1 MSEVFRSSDEFDEQ
15 AHQLYNQGRYDEA
28 LEVLKDGLS
37 IYPSSVELYVGAG
50 YAYLAREEYAW
61 SREAFTQALFL
72 EPDHEDAL
80 AGSGE
85 TLLRIGDQA
94 AALQAFE
101 RVLRL
106 GFHEDHDLMLQI
118 GRALFR
124 QSLLAHAHRFFEL
137 AANAEPECEEAAA
150 CMGYVSHR
158 VGRDGSAVF
167 WLRRALAIDPTFA
180 EPRVYLANMLYDRGE
195 TAAALIHFERTEPE
209 EHFDELG
216 LFRTIELKKMFFR
229 LADDD
234 GTLEP
239 WYQRVAELTI
249 EPDPI
254 DELLAEI
261 EAIQNNGSVR
271 DPAQLELFGTMQTE
285 LQQMLRK
292 PGHRPEVHQV
302 GTLAG
307 QMVRG
312 TWDEILTQLKAS
324 DRLAA
329 AQSVVEFMAGQ
340 AERGKQE
347 TGVVIPTTDAE
358 AFIRGSA
365 EAGVLR
371 IVH

>member
-1 MSEVFRSSDEFDEQ
+1 
-15 AHQLYNQGRYDEA
+15 
-28 LEVLKDGLS
+28 
-37 IYPSSVELYVGAG
+37 
-50 YAYLAREEYAW
+50 
-61 SREAFTQALFL
+61 
-72 EPDHEDAL
+72 
-80 AGSGE
+80 
-85 TLLRIGDQA
+85 
-94 AALQAFE
+94 
-101 RVLRL
+101 
-106 GFHEDHDLMLQI
+106 MLQI

-124 QSLLAHAHRFFEL
+124 QGLLVQAHRFFEM
-137 AANAEPECEEAAA
+137 AATAEPECEEAAA
-150 CMGYVSHR
+150 CMGYGLHR
-158 VGRDGSAVF
+158 LGREGSAVF

-234 GTLEP
+234 GSLEP

-254 DELLAEI
+254 DDLLAEI
-261 EAIQNNGSVR
+261 EAIHNNGAVR
-271 DPAQLELFGTMQTE
+271 DPTQLELFGTMQTE

-292 PGHRPEVHQV
+292 PGHRADMHQV
-302 GTLAG
+302 GTLGG
-307 QMVRG
+307 QMLRG
-312 TWDEILTQLKAS
+312 TWDEILTQLKES
-324 DRLAA
+324 DRLAT
-329 AQSVVEFMAGQ
+329 AQSVAEFMEGQ
-340 AERGKQE
+340 AERGKHE
-347 TGVVIPTTDAE
+347 TGVVIPITDAE

>member
-28 LEVLKDGLS
+28 LDILKDGLS
-37 IYPSSVELYVGAG
+37 VYPSSVELNVGAG

-61 SREAFTQALFL
+61 SREAFVRALQL

-80 AGSGE
+80 VGSGE
-85 TLLRIGDQA
+85 TMLRIGDQA
-94 AALQAFE
+94 AAVRSFE
-101 RVLRL
+101 RVIEL
-106 GFHEDHDLMLQI
+106 GFQEDHDLMLQI

-124 QSLLAHAHRFFEL
+124 QGLLVHAHRFFEL
-137 AANAEPECEEAAA
+137 AANAEAECEEAAA

-158 VGRDGSAVF
+158 LGREGSAVF
-167 WLRRALAIDPTFA
+167 WLRRALAIDATFA

-195 TAAALIHFERTEPE
+195 TAAALIHFERTDPE
-209 EHFDELG
+209 EHCDELG
-216 LFRTIELKKMFFR
+216 LFRTIELKKTFFR

-234 GTLEP
+234 GSLEP
-239 WYQRVAELTI
+239 WYQRLTELTV
-249 EPDPI
+249 EPDPV

-261 EAIQNNGSVR
+261 EAIQSDGSVR
-271 DPAQLELFGTMQTE
+271 DPTQLELFGTMQTE

-292 PGHRPEVHQV
+292 PGHRSDLHQV
-302 GTLAG
+302 GTLGG

-324 DRLAA
+324 DRFAA
-329 AQSVVEFMAGQ
+329 TQSVAEFMAGQ
-340 AERGKQE
+340 AERGRHE
-347 TGVVIPTTDAE
+347 TGIVIPITDAE